1 MGFSYFENCIPRSH
15 SSYIQMICTSIPA
28 AFADGQCL
36 PADSMSYVLGMSAE
50 NGWKKC
56 LQLDT
61 LKAAIFSAQYSP
73 QMLFLPCSQQILP
86 HE

>member
-1 MGFSYFENCIPRSH
+1 
-15 SSYIQMICTSIPA
+15 MICTSIPA

-36 PADSMSYVLGMSAE
+36 PADNLSYVLGMSAE

-73 QMLFLPCSQQILP
+73 
-86 HE
+86 